1 MGFYEKHV
9 LPKFLNLVMKAP
21 EMTKIRAQIVPEA
34 TGNVLEVGIGSGL
47 NLPFYQPG
55 VKVTGVDPSTE
66 LQVYAR
72 EVAERTGVDVEFLG
86 LSGEDIPAED
96 NYFDSAVITW
106 TLCTIPDPHQALS
119 EIRRVL
125 KPGAKMIFV
134 EHGLSPDAG
143 VARWQSRV
151 NPVWNVIGG
160 GCNLNR
166 KIDEIITGA
175 GFSFDALTKGYIP
188 GPKLATYNY
197 RGVAKA
203 V

>member
-9 LPKFLNLVMKAP
+9 LPKLLNMVMKSP

-47 NLPFYQPG
+47 NLPFYQKG

-119 EIRRVL
+119 EVRRVL

-143 VARWQSRV
+143 VARWQARV

-175 GFSFDALTKGYIP
+175 GFSFDALSRGYIP

-197 RGVAKA
+197 RGVAK
-203 V
+203 VL